1 MLAEAGIESV
11 KLPPRSP
18 NLRLRRALRENHK
31 GRLFGSND
39 FLWRRFVAERR
50 PRIYGAL
57 SPGTK
62 SSRTRKPAHHSDRR
76 VSTLQETQS
85 VGKGLADC
93 STTTTGQR
101 HNVPPAEHRSN

>member
-62 SSRTRKPAHHSDRR
+62 SSRTRKPAHHSDRD
-76 VSTLQETQS
+76 E
-85 VGKGLADC
+85 C
-93 STTTTGQR
+93 R
-101 HNVPPAEHRSN
+101 HCRRHRASAKAWRTAQLLLPGNGIT